1 FRVFYDA
8 NNFPFLRR
16 SRVRSANTEAL
27 SDSRLA
33 GEVSFRQSF
42 IHHRDF
48 DGGLRVFSAEGA
60 SCQKGDAHCGEIT
73 WPNDIV
79 RNDSVA
85 ALKRFGRV
93 DKGRPAPWLKVKKE
107 KLAARIPGKTLTRR
121 SISS

>member
-1 FRVFYDA
+1 MRVGVIGGRSRVLAQVLVFRVFYDP
-8 NNFPFLRR
+8 NNFPFLLG

-42 IHHRDF
+42 IHHSDF
-48 DGGLRVFSAEGA
+48 DGGLRVLSAEGA

-85 ALKRFGRV
+85 AL
-93 DKGRPAPWLKVKKE
+93 
-107 KLAARIPGKTLTRR
+107 
-121 SISS
+121 